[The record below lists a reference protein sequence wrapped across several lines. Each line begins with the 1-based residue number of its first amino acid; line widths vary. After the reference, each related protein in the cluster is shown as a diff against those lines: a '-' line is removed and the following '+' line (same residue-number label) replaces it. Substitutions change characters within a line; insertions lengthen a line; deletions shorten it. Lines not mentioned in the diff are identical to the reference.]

1 MMEMVT
7 ITIWEQVTNDL
18 REHGRRLLDHAHD
31 SYKAQGIA
39 CEAHLE
45 DAAASR
51 VCDVIVDQAREHR
64 CDLIA
69 MGTHGR
75 RGINH
80 ALIGSDAER
89 VVRMSEVPVL
99 TVRSGEKG

>member
-1 MMEMVT
+1 MST
-7 ITIWEQVTNDL
+7 DL
-18 REHGRRLLDHAHD
+18 RTYGQRLLESAHD
-31 SYKAQGIA
+31 ATRAAGIA

-51 VCDVIVDQAREHR
+51 VCDVIVDQARAHH
-64 CDLIA
+64 CDLIV

-89 VVRMSEVPVL
+89 VIRMSEVPVL